1 MPDFFKMPEKE
12 IIILST
18 EISILL
24 TDNLTSDQQNTLGNF
39 LLSVGQNLILGAG
52 QKALREK
59 YREDKKNDQNDND
72 NQDKKNNKDNKSDE
86 KTKGKS

>member
-18 EISILL
+18 EITILL
-24 TDNLTSDQQNTLGNF
+24 SDNLTSGQQNTLGNF
-39 LLSVGQNLILGAG
+39 LMSVGQNLILGAG

-59 YREDKKNDQNDND
+59 YREDKKNNDNT
-72 NQDKKNNKDNKSDE
+72 NNKKDE
-86 KTKGKS
+86 KKTTPPVTA

>member
-12 IIILST
+12 IIILSA

-24 TDNLTSDQQNTLGNF
+24 SDNLTSDQQNTLGNF

-59 YREDKKNDQNDND
+59 YCEDKKEI
-72 NQDKKNNKDNKSDE
+72 KENKDNEKSKE
-86 KTKGKS
+86 KS